1 MINRI
6 LYTVSIVFFL
16 FTNTQNTIAQEFIC
30 QIMVN
35 TSKIQTA
42 DKTRYETLQ
51 KDLYEFV
58 NNRSW
63 SNYQYRNEEKIECSI
78 MISLDDP
85 GSSNEMKGQM
95 NVQLRRPVFKSSY
108 NTVLLN
114 YIDKDI
120 QFTYVQNEP
129 LDYVENTFTNNLT
142 SLIAFYLNMF
152 LGIDADT
159 FSQNGGSEYYQKANT
174 IVNTCQ
180 NRSEPGWKSFE
191 NQRNRYWMV
200 ENLQNSSYA
209 KIREFLYKYHR
220 LGLDNMSDNVEQA
233 RQTITES
240 LEVLQ
245 MANRERPGLFMVSL
259 IVQAKADE
267 IINIYSQANQT
278 EKTRVIAIM
287 RELDPAN
294 ASKYQAISNPR

>member
-6 LYTVSIVFFL
+6 LYTVSTVFFL
-16 FTNTQNTIAQEFIC
+16 FINIQNTNAQEFIC

-78 MISLDDP
+78 MITLDDP
-85 GSSNEMKGQM
+85 GSSNEMKGQI

-114 YIDKDI
+114 YIDKDV

-159 FSQNGGSEYYQKANT
+159 FSPNGGSEYYQKANN

-180 NRSEPGWKSFE
+180 NRAELGWKSFE
-191 NQRNRYWMV
+191 NQKNRYWMV

-245 MANRERPGLFMVSL
+245 MANRERPGLFMISL

-294 ASKYQAISNPR
+294 AAKYQTIANPR

>member
-1 MINRI
+1 MRTRI
-6 LYTVSIVFFL
+6 FHTVGFVFFL
-16 FTNTQNTIAQEFIC
+16 GFLFQNAFAQDFIC

-63 SNYQYRNEEKIECSI
+63 SNYQFRNEEKIECSI
-78 MISLDDP
+78 MITLDDP

-95 NVQLRRPVFKSSY
+95 NVQLRRPVYKSSY

-114 YIDKDI
+114 YIDKDV

-129 LDYVENTFTNNLT
+129 LEYVENTFTNNLT
-142 SLIAFYLNMF
+142 SLIGFYLNMF
-152 LGIDADT
+152 LGLDFDT
-159 FSQNGGSEYYQKANT
+159 FSQNGGSEFYQKANT

-180 NRSEPGWKSFE
+180 NRAEPGWKSFE

-209 KIREFLYKYHR
+209 KIREFLYRYHR
-220 LGLDNMSDNVEQA
+220 LGLDAMADNVEQA
-233 RQTITES
+233 RQAITES

-245 MANRERPGLFMVSL
+245 MANRERPGLFVISL
-259 IVQAKADE
+259 LVQAKSDE

-278 EKTRVIAIM
+278 EKTKVIAIM

-294 ASKYQAISNPR
+294 AAKYQTIANPK